1 MGTQPW
7 PCLPSLSQLG
17 ALAAA
22 THLFTHRKERR
33 AGETA
38 VAQQSVSGL
47 SSREDLSGRGL
58 REQAEHESRL
68 SYFSVAAPCSH
79 WSPAC
84 LLSRKLVRL
93 VGWEFS
99 ESTPC
104 YSGSFGVS
112 NYAGWNAPSLFP
124 TP

>member
-7 PCLPSLSQLG
+7 PCLPSLSQPG

-22 THLFTHRKERR
+22 THLFTHRKVRR

-47 SSREDLSGRGL
+47 SSPEDLSGRGL

-79 WSPAC
+79 WGPAC
-84 LLSRKLVRL
+84 LLSRSWLD
-93 VGWEFS
+93 W
-99 ESTPC
+99 
-104 YSGSFGVS
+104 SGGNF
-112 NYAGWNAPSLFP
+112 PSRHPVTQVPLG
-124 TP
+124 